1 MFEYY
6 SDLKIKYGFTIYTAG
21 RVRERQFF
29 FLLWGVFD
37 NAKSGSVVSITT
49 LSLTPWCL

>member
-21 RVRERQFF
+21 RVRGRKFFLGYSGVGLGKDNFF
-29 FLLWGVFD
+29 F
-37 NAKSGSVVSITT
+37 T
-49 LSLTPWCL
+49 LGCLRQR